1 METLFQ
7 DLRFAA
13 RGLIRNP
20 WLSGVG
26 IASLAL
32 GIAGNTIV
40 FSLFSSLLLRPL
52 PVEFPGRIAGIYT
65 SDFSGDRFGASSYPD
80 VQEFRLRL
88 ESFDQIVAMTLTPA
102 SLSDGGATERIILGQ
117 VSANYFSGLGIPLA
131 LGRGFTADEDS
142 GAHQVVVL
150 SHGLWTRRF
159 GGDSAVLGRSIHLA
173 GRAFTVIGVARRGF
187 DGVLRGLAEDGW
199 VPLAMSPVL
208 RPGSDDL
215 TNRGSR
221 GLFVF
226 GRLKP
231 GRGLAAAQAEARLV
245 AGQMLAV
252 HPGDWNNLQGTGRAL
267 SVIPESEA
275 RIFPGARGP
284 VLGAA
289 ALMLIVVGLV
299 LLIVCANLAN
309 LLLSRAAARQKEMA
323 VRLSLGASRGRLVQQ
338 LLTESLLLAAL
349 GGGGGLLLAL
359 WVTGALSG
367 YRPDLPVPLALDI
380 HLDARVLAFALG
392 VSVLAGLVVGLAPA
406 LQASASPIVV
416 ALKEESGT
424 GGRRRSR
431 LRNAFVVAQVS
442 LSLVLLVGAG
452 LFLRSLR
459 NAMAIDPGFGIGS
472 GLMVSLDLSLNGY
485 DDARSADFQRRLV
498 ERVRALPGV
507 AAASLV
513 SVVPLSLGAERRWS
527 AVEGYAPRQGEDMEF
542 HDTKVGPGY
551 FETMRVPL
559 VAGRGFTEAD
569 RAGGPGVIIVNQAF
583 ARRFWPGQEALGKRV
598 SVTAQEGP
606 WLEVIGVARDGKY
619 VTLGEE
625 PTPFF
630 YLPLRQHPSARVTL
644 VARTADS
651 PERVTAAVRGE
662 IHALDP
668 DLPIESQETVEAHLG
683 FSLLPAR
690 IAGAVLGAFGL
701 FGLLLASLGVYGV
714 LAYAVSQRVREIGV
728 RVALGARGADIVGLV
743 LGEGMR
749 LVAIGIGLGLVVAL
763 ATARLIRGFLYGL
776 SPLDPVTFAGVAGLF
791 AAIAALASYLPA
803 LRAARLNPVDALR
816 SE

>member
-1 METLFQ
+1 
-7 DLRFAA
+7 
-13 RGLIRNP
+13 
-20 WLSGVG
+20 
-26 IASLAL
+26 
-32 GIAGNTIV
+32 
-40 FSLFSSLLLRPL
+40 
-52 PVEFPGRIAGIYT
+52 
-65 SDFSGDRFGASSYPD
+65 
-80 VQEFRLRL
+80 
-88 ESFDQIVAMTLTPA
+88 
-102 SLSDGGATERIILGQ
+102 
-117 VSANYFSGLGIPLA
+117 
-131 LGRGFTADEDS
+131 
-142 GAHQVVVL
+142 
-150 SHGLWTRRF
+150 
-159 GGDSAVLGRSIHLA
+159 
-173 GRAFTVIGVARRGF
+173 
-187 DGVLRGLAEDGW
+187 
-199 VPLAMSPVL
+199 
-208 RPGSDDL
+208 
-215 TNRGSR
+215 
-221 GLFVF
+221 
-226 GRLKP
+226 
-231 GRGLAAAQAEARLV
+231 
-245 AGQMLAV
+245 
-252 HPGDWNNLQGTGRAL
+252 
-267 SVIPESEA
+267 
-275 RIFPGARGP
+275 
-284 VLGAA
+284 
-289 ALMLIVVGLV
+289 
-299 LLIVCANLAN
+299 
-309 LLLSRAAARQKEMA
+309 
-323 VRLSLGASRGRLVQQ
+323 
-338 LLTESLLLAAL
+338 
-349 GGGGGLLLAL
+349 
-359 WVTGALSG
+359 
-367 YRPDLPVPLALDI
+367 
-380 HLDARVLAFALG
+380 
-392 VSVLAGLVVGLAPA
+392 
-406 LQASASPIVV
+406 
-416 ALKEESGT
+416 
-424 GGRRRSR
+424 
-431 LRNAFVVAQVS
+431 
-442 LSLVLLVGAG
+442 
-452 LFLRSLR
+452 
-459 NAMAIDPGFGIGS
+459 
-472 GLMVSLDLSLNGY
+472 
-485 DDARSADFQRRLV
+485 
-498 ERVRALPGV
+498 
-507 AAASLV
+507 
-513 SVVPLSLGAERRWS
+513 VPLSLGAERRWS

-651 PERVTAAVRGE
+651 PERVAAVRGE